1 MGPSAPPHAPC
12 YHSKTQHAARHLPNG
27 PPRGKYAAAGLAPR
41 SFSGGRKGAPPKAT
55 ALATGCPRE
64 RLRKCPTA
72 LCAIWQTVNADVR
85 LRPPFSVGN
94 AAGRGPFV
102 DSIPWISISIP
113 WIGRSIPWKFRSM
126 GTFRPKNGP
135 EFCHIAAK
143 MAFLCVHAEVG
154 RRDVPHCQVFL
165 IFAYLRATADAVEN
179 NRFSV
184 LKWDVAPW
192 YEKAGRRRWLS
203 PGLGFFGGGQR
214 PACERRSL

>member
-1 MGPSAPPHAPC
+1 MHIATMRKRNTSPDTFRTAHHGESM
-12 YHSKTQHAARHLPNG
+12 
-27 PPRGKYAAAGLAPR
+27 PRRGWMPR
-41 SFSGGRKGAPPKAT
+41 AFSGGRNAAPPKAT

-94 AAGRGPFV
+94 AAV
-102 DSIPWISISIP
+102 P

-143 MAFLCVHAEVG
+143 MVFLGFRAEVS
-154 RRDVPHCQVFL
+154 RRDVPHCQVFP
-165 IFAYLRATADAVEN
+165 IFAYLCARVDVVEN

-184 LKWDVAPW
+184 LKTGALAAFRGGGAAVTGRAVAAW
-192 YEKAGRRRWLS
+192 RMLAGHEKAPHPWRVRGV
-203 PGLGFFGGGQR
+203 
-214 PACERRSL
+214 